1 MLGRRNKRK
10 SMKKIRENNGEFT
23 IKGAVILLVVAILL
37 VFSVSVMGAVNSK
50 SKLDS
55 ISNQLARYVSIRGAV
70 DADVLIEQRRLI
82 TNSGLDC
89 TVTVNATYI
98 QGTGQIQFG
107 DPFTV
112 VVEYPTKFG
121 VGGIL
126 AMPVTIRSK
135 DEGRSEVYWKR

>member
-1 MLGRRNKRK
+1 MIGKLKENK
-10 SMKKIRENNGEFT
+10 GDFG
-23 IKGAVILLVVAILL
+23 IKGAIILVIASIILVLSI
-37 VFSVSVMGAVNSK
+37 SVIGTVNSK

-55 ISNQLARYVSIRGAV
+55 IANQLARYISVKGVV
-70 DADVLIEQRRLI
+70 DSEVYAEQTRLI

-89 TVTVNATYI
+89 TVSVNATYI
-98 QGTGQIQFG
+98 SGTKRIQFG

-135 DEGRSEVYWKR
+135 DEGRSEVYWKS